1 MRLKPLSK
9 KVVIISGSLLILL
22 CFVCAGIFVFAL
34 WGGGG
39 EPATLNVATR
49 VSQEFIENI
58 HRGEIELAHSMI
70 SEEFT
75 PPITKD
81 QLAELVH
88 QDERIFKTYQKF
100 EICDWGFYIS
110 DGRVL
115 DTSGLLYYE
124 DGAIIVQISMH
135 KDEDAVWRIQGF
147 RFRPDIE
154 PKPFGLCQ

>member
-1 MRLKPLSK
+1 MKSSIPAK
-9 KVVIISGSLLILL
+9 KVFIILGGAFLLFLVL
-22 CFVCAGIFVFAL
+22 CLGIVLFAL

-49 VSQEFIENI
+49 VSQEFIEHI
-58 HRGEIELAHSMI
+58 HNEQTELAYSML
-70 SEEFT
+70 SEKFS
-75 PPITKD
+75 PYITID
-81 QLAELVH
+81 QFEELIH
-88 QDERIFKTYQKF
+88 QDENIFRTYRKLD
-100 EICDWGFYIS
+100 ICDWGFYIS

-115 DTSGLLYYE
+115 DASGLLSYE
-124 DGAIIVQISMH
+124 DGAIVVQLSLH